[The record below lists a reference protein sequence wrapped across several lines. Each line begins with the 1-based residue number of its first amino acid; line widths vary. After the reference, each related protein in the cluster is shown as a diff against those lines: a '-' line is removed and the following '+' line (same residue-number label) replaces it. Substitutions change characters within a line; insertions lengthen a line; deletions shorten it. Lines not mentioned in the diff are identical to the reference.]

1 MITKMILCSIIFY
14 VLGFITSHIRSCK
27 FKKYDGEL
35 IIDTTNPNKDVF
47 RFELYYS
54 PETLTEKTDIL
65 FKVVRDDS

>member
-1 MITKMILCSIIFY
+1 MIVKMILCSIIIY
-14 VLGFITSHIRSCK
+14 ILGFITSYILSYK

-35 IIDTTNPNKDVF
+35 VIDTTNPNKDVF

-54 PETLTEKTDIL
+54 PETLTEKMDVS

>member
-14 VLGFITSHIRSCK
+14 ILGVITSYILSYK

-54 PETLTEKTDIL
+54 PEKLTEKMNVS